1 MNAVLNHTAI
11 PFFDRVPSR
20 GKEAVISVFDH
31 IVERSWTLKE
41 AYTFFNSTLRGRGIV
56 GPTWPEF
63 EDWYARV
70 KNGLIERPH
79 PSEAIVAI
87 TPYHPTIK
95 TVIEREIVKQP
106 LVIACHA
113 ASQAADYDSLKQA
126 RGIVEAAH
134 HLFEAK
140 IAAGHSPLSVS
151 IEDTIVAEA
160 LRELLQADGEG
171 LFADATSNAL
181 DSALSFL
188 QRGTDEQQD
197 KLLDLL
203 TMDMQQ
209 ELCRE
214 LVKRPP
220 PQPR

>member
-1 MNAVLNHTAI
+1 MNAVNNYVAV
-11 PFFDRVPSR
+11 PFFDRVPPRANAILLST
-20 GKEAVISVFDH
+20 FDS
-31 IVERSWTLKE
+31 IVEKGVSVKE
-41 AYTFFNSTLRGRGIV
+41 AYHFFANSVKHKGIE
-56 GPTWPEF
+56 GPVYTEF
-63 EDWYARV
+63 EGWYARV
-70 KNGLIERPH
+70 KNGLIDRPH
-79 PSEAIVAI
+79 PSESIVSI
-87 TPYHPTIK
+87 NPYVPQVK
-95 TVIEREIVKQP
+95 SPEDRKQP
-106 LVIACHA
+106 LSIACTVDH
-113 ASQAADYDSLKQA
+113 QAADYDSLKQA

-171 LFADATSNAL
+171 LFADTTSNAL
-181 DSALSFL
+181 DSALSLL

-197 KLLDLL
+197 KLLDIL

-214 LVKRPP
+214 LVKRPH

>member
-1 MNAVLNHTAI
+1 MNAVNNYIAV
-11 PFFDRVPSR
+11 PFFDRVPPRANAIVLST
-20 GKEAVISVFDH
+20 FDS
-31 IVERSWTLKE
+31 IVEKGVSVKE
-41 AYTFFNSTLRGRGIV
+41 AYHFFANSVKHKGIE
-56 GPTWPEF
+56 GPAYTEF
-63 EDWYARV
+63 EGWYARV
-70 KNGLIERPH
+70 KNGLIDRPH
-79 PSEAIVAI
+79 PSDAI

-95 TVIEREIVKQP
+95 GVIDREILKQP
-106 LVIACHA
+106 CSIACAVDH
-113 ASQAADYDSLKQA
+113 QAADNDSLKQA

-134 HLFEAK
+134 HLFETK

-171 LFADATSNAL
+171 LFANATSNAL
-181 DSALSFL
+181 DSALSLL

-197 KLLDLL
+197 KLLDVL

-214 LVKRPP
+214 MVKRPP